1 MEMIEFAKRWL
12 TVEIANVFKWIA
24 TAVTLAG
31 AICTALTIDPLN
43 VILLNIGSA
52 LFLVWGV
59 LIKDKAMI
67 LVNSGLL
74 AIYAFGMFIRL

>member
-1 MEMIEFAKRWL
+1 MIEFAKRWL
-12 TVEIANVFKWIA
+12 TLEIANIFKWIA

-74 AIYAFGMFIRL
+74 AIYGFGMFLRI

>member
-1 MEMIEFAKRWL
+1 ME
-12 TVEIANVFKWIA
+12 VANIFKWVA

-43 VILLNIGSA
+43 IILLNIGSA
-52 LFLVWGV
+52 LFLIWGV

-74 AIYAFGMFIRL
+74 AIYAIGMVIRI